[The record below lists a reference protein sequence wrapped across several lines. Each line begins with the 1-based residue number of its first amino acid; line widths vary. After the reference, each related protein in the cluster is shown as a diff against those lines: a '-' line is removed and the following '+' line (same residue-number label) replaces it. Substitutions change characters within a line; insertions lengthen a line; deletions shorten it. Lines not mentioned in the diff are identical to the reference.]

1 MLFVT
6 LRSLCV
12 VFAVVGLEIKGY
24 IITVVCE
31 HSSQSD
37 SEDLP
42 CPVLVDLCL
51 YFTSLVDVVL
61 DLK

>member
-1 MLFVT
+1 M
-6 LRSLCV
+6 
-12 VFAVVGLEIKGY
+12 VFAVVGLEINGY

-51 YFTSLVDVVL
+51 YITSFVDVVL
-61 DLK
+61 DL